1 MIVGFNY
8 KENRL
13 DNKANFDLTIE
24 HSSLLF
30 QPLPFCYLL
39 QSVFIVVSLLILIDF
54 FSFLIGKIPVLPNYE
69 WEIIS
74 LSLLFIRKHCSVVN
88 IHRH

>member
-13 DNKANFDLTIE
+13 DNKANFDSTIE

-39 QSVFIVVSLLILIDF
+39 QSVLVVIIVVSLLILIDF
-54 FSFLIGKIPVLPNYE
+54 FSFLI
-69 WEIIS
+69 
-74 LSLLFIRKHCSVVN
+74 
-88 IHRH
+88 